1 MMSSVIGYHKSVSN
15 NSRKEVNTMSKRK
28 MEVKV
33 YMDSVNYLGE
43 VTEST
48 LIAEF
53 LSMNW
58 AYGFIEEAKKCE
70 TEIYHIRVV
79 ESK

>member
-1 MMSSVIGYHKSVSN
+1 MAK
-15 NSRKEVNTMSKRK
+15 KPK

-33 YMDSVNYLGE
+33 YMEFINYLGE

-58 AYGFIEEAKKCE
+58 AYGFIQEAKQ
-70 TEIYHIRVV
+70 TENEITRIRV
-79 ESK
+79 EEI